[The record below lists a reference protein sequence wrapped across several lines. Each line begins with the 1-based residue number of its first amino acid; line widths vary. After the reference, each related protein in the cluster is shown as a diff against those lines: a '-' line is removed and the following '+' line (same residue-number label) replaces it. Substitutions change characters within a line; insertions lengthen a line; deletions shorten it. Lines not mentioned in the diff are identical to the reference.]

1 MREIE
6 QIRSFNRTV
15 TRRLGVLNER
25 YLGRDRPLVESR
37 LLFEIGT
44 SGASVR
50 ELRARLGLDSGFSSR
65 LLRALER
72 RKLVRTETSGTD
84 GRIRIAYLTRAGLA
98 ELERLNS
105 LSDDLARSMLAPL
118 EGEQAQRLVTAMT
131 EVDRLLRASS
141 IELTPADPRSADA
154 ERCLQRYYAE
164 LAARF
169 PSGFELHADHAP
181 AAEEFAPPAG
191 CMLVVRLFGEPVGCG
206 GIRTL
211 EPGVGEIKRMW
222 ISPEV
227 RGMGV
232 GRRLLGVL
240 EEVARARKLRT
251 VRLDTHGSLAEALG
265 LYRAAGYREIPR
277 YNDNR
282 YAQHWFEKSL
292 G

>member
-72 RKLVRTETSGTD
+72 RKLVRTETSGAD